1 MGFQFMKYTVH
12 YTKKTVL
19 YTQNKGLACESLA
32 IHFFV
37 DVIFA
42 FQSCSCFV
50 PSKHATIQFATSV
63 YEIGPQISIV
73 SY

>member
-1 MGFQFMKYTVH
+1 MKYTVH

-32 IHFFV
+32 IHFLV

-42 FQSCSCFV
+42 FQSLQLFC
-50 PSKHATIQFATSV
+50 TL
-63 YEIGPQISIV
+63 
-73 SY
+73 